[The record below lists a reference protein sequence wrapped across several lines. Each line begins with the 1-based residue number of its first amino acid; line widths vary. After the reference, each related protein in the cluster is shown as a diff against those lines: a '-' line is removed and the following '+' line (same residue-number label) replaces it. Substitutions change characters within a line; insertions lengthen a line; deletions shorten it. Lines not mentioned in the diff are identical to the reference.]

1 MVLLGEVRDRAS
13 SNAWMGLPALLLL
26 VSRPE
31 LFRQFEFFAVGA
43 FCIVWVVIL
52 IVWILVLVWVY
63 RDAEERGM
71 SGVLWV
77 ILVFLFSIIGLIIYL
92 VVRDDKPKYPQGAYY
107 QQPGYYQ
114 QPYQQQPYQQQ
125 PYQQPYQQ
133 QPYQQPYQQQ
143 GYDQQGYQQA
153 ADEGGQQQ
161 GQHDPEKG
169 QDE

>member
-1 MVLLGEVRDRAS
+1 MVLPGEVRDKAS

-31 LFRQFEFFAVGA
+31 LFRQFEFFAIGA

-52 IVWILVLVWVY
+52 IVWIMVLVWVY
-63 RDAEERGM
+63 RDAEERRM
-71 SGVLWV
+71 SGIIWVLV
-77 ILVFLFSIIGLIIYL
+77 CFFLGLIGLIIYL
-92 VVRDDKPKYPQGAYY
+92 VVRDDKPTYPQGAYY
-107 QQPGYYQ
+107 QQPYPPPYQ

-133 QPYQQPYQQQ
+133 Q
-143 GYDQQGYQQA
+143 GYDQQAYQQP
-153 ADEGGQQQ
+153 ADVGGQQQ
-161 GQHDPEKG
+161 VQHDPEKG